1 MRAAFAVRAL
11 VGAAALL
18 GAAGCDVV
26 FGIRPGQPR
35 PSEEG
40 SGGDGGGGELDVEGS
55 IDADTTWTPRR
66 PPRLRGPV
74 VVEAGATLTI
84 EAGTTVLADAASLLA
99 VKPGARILANGTREA
114 PVVFTSAEARRRP
127 GDWGGLLICG
137 NARINQPDGT
147 WVPLAPPRDL
157 FLICGGDD
165 DEEDSGALRYTR
177 IEFAG
182 HDFYRE
188 EYMAALE
195 LIGVGRGTTID
206 HVEVVQFPD
215 DGVYLVGGAV
225 GMKHVLAVGGE
236 DDSFDWEYGWRGK
249 GQFLAGVR
257 ADSPA
262 HESGI
267 EGDDDGSSSSLASN
281 PVLYNVTLLGNPT
294 ADQDSAGILLATGT
308 RAHLH
313 NVLVADFI
321 ESGIEIEDDET
332 AVNASRKRIE
342 VTHSIFANEN
352 NFQEEG
358 GSPTAYDEEP
368 WIMDPAWMNRLMEG
382 SSAVGIRGASWRSLD
397 LSLAPGSPALSG
409 AGAPPDDG
417 FFDPAARFVGACGA
431 TCPDFEGW
439 TAFPVE

>member
-1 MRAAFAVRAL
+1 MRSAGVVRAL

-35 PSEEG
+35 PSGEG
-40 SGGDGGGGELDVEGS
+40 SGGDGGGGELEVAGS

-74 VVEAGATLTI
+74 VVEAGATLTV
-84 EAGTTVLADAASLLA
+84 EAGTTVLADDASLL
-99 VKPGARILANGTREA
+99 VIKPGARILANGTREA
-114 PVVFTSAEARRRP
+114 PVVFTSAHARRRP

-147 WVPLAPPRDL
+147 WAPRAPPRNL
-157 FLICGGDD
+157 FLICGGED

-182 HDFYRE
+182 RAFFGD
-188 EYMAALE
+188 EYMAGLE
-195 LIGVGRGTTID
+195 LIGVGRGTSID
-206 HVEVVQFPD
+206 HVEVVQFMD
-215 DGVYLVGGAV
+215 DGVYVVGGAV
-225 GMKHVLAVGGE
+225 GMKHVLVVGGE

-249 GQFLAGVR
+249 GQFLAGLR
-257 ADSPA
+257 TDSHA

-267 EGDDDGSSSSLASN
+267 EGSDDGSSDSLASN
-281 PVLYNVTLLGNPT
+281 PELYNVTLLGNP
-294 ADQDSAGILLATGT
+294 AANQEWAGIELDTGT
-308 RAHLH
+308 RARLH

-321 ESGIEIEDDET
+321 ESGIEIVDDRT

-342 VTHSIFANEN
+342 VTHSIFANEE
-352 NFQEEG
+352 NFEE
-358 GSPTAYDEEP
+358 SDSSTDYDEEP
-368 WIMDPAWMNRLMEG
+368 WIMDPVWMNREMDD
-382 SSAVGIRGASWRSLD
+382 SSAAGIQGASWRSLD

-409 AGAPPDDG
+409 AAAPPEDG
-417 FFDPAARFVGACGA
+417 FFDPTARFIGACGA
-431 TCPDFEGW
+431 TCQDFEGW